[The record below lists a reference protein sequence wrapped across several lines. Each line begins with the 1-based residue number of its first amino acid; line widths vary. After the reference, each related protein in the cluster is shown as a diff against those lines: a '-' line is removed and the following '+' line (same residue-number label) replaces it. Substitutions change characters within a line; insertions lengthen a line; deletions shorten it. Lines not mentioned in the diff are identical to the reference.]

1 MSENIIV
8 EGIQTNN
15 LKNIDIEII
24 KNGINVIIGPS
35 GSGKSS
41 LAYDTV
47 AEIGL
52 HELNSMYSDTTS
64 EPRYKV
70 RSYKNI
76 ITSIPIKQMNN
87 NNNIHSTIGTY
98 FNISQYLCVIFATVL
113 NKDYDFF
120 VLNKKENICQTCHG
134 LGYIKDLDIN
144 RIVDYDKTVENIPIK
159 CWTRYKDFYSAIL
172 KDFCI
177 DNKID
182 YTKKFRD
189 LSAKEKELI
198 LYGQSSK
205 KYSERYKTV
214 NRLASRTSNYYGIML
229 KKPMMVNF
237 EPSSIFYTQVICKD
251 CCGEKY
257 SAEHRDYKVE
267 NLSIGEVLCLPLEE
281 LLQWIELVKKNESS
295 ESLKFSINQVHLFV
309 SKAVELNSGH
319 LSLNRI
325 IPSLSGGELQRL
337 RLVQVFNSQL
347 NNLLIILD
355 EPLAGLSK
363 KEKDLV
369 FNNVKTLSK
378 KHTLL
383 IVDHHSVF
391 FDDAA
396 KIISMGEKSGKFGGS
411 IIDTKAYIKTQ
422 QENFSLPV
430 LQIDKTEKIKIEN
443 TVYGYK
449 GINIEIAKHRMN
461 IITGSSGVGK
471 STLLREYLPQHF
483 EKYAYIN
490 QKSLSGNSHSFVA
503 TNLDVF
509 NPILDLFAKKFKK
522 DKLFFSNVS
531 GADGACPICGGTGKL
546 IYGTDNDDR
555 VSVDCKDCRGTGFNK
570 DLAKYKI
577 QDKNLFDIWYMT
589 IDEAVDYY
597 EKQNP
602 KITEALR
609 KAQEILLGH
618 LQLGQLTSTL
628 SGGENIRIKVL
639 KSLKSTAE
647 IYGIDEPF
655 RGLNNYE
662 MHKVAAFLSKMV
674 TDGKTIIVVDHEEE
688 AFKYFSKHIELVK
701 NNNWLEGK

>member
-15 LKNIDIEII
+15 LKNIDVEII

-52 HELNSMYSDTTS
+52 HELNAMYSDTIS

-134 LGYIKDLDIN
+134 LGYKKDLDIN

-257 SAEHRDYKVE
+257 SSEHRDYKVE
-267 NLSIGEVLCLPLEE
+267 NLSIGEVHCLP
-281 LLQWIELVKKNESS
+281 
-295 ESLKFSINQVHLFV
+295 
-309 SKAVELNSGH
+309 
-319 LSLNRI
+319 
-325 IPSLSGGELQRL
+325 
-337 RLVQVFNSQL
+337 
-347 NNLLIILD
+347 
-355 EPLAGLSK
+355 
-363 KEKDLV
+363 
-369 FNNVKTLSK
+369 
-378 KHTLL
+378 
-383 IVDHHSVF
+383 
-391 FDDAA
+391 
-396 KIISMGEKSGKFGGS
+396 
-411 IIDTKAYIKTQ
+411 
-422 QENFSLPV
+422 
-430 LQIDKTEKIKIEN
+430 
-443 TVYGYK
+443 
-449 GINIEIAKHRMN
+449 
-461 IITGSSGVGK
+461 
-471 STLLREYLPQHF
+471 
-483 EKYAYIN
+483 
-490 QKSLSGNSHSFVA
+490 
-503 TNLDVF
+503 
-509 NPILDLFAKKFKK
+509 
-522 DKLFFSNVS
+522 
-531 GADGACPICGGTGKL
+531 
-546 IYGTDNDDR
+546 
-555 VSVDCKDCRGTGFNK
+555 
-570 DLAKYKI
+570 
-577 QDKNLFDIWYMT
+577 
-589 IDEAVDYY
+589 
-597 EKQNP
+597 
-602 KITEALR
+602 
-609 KAQEILLGH
+609 
-618 LQLGQLTSTL
+618 
-628 SGGENIRIKVL
+628 
-639 KSLKSTAE
+639 
-647 IYGIDEPF
+647 
-655 RGLNNYE
+655 
-662 MHKVAAFLSKMV
+662 
-674 TDGKTIIVVDHEEE
+674 
-688 AFKYFSKHIELVK
+688 
-701 NNNWLEGK
+701 